1 MKQTNTWRKSTTL
14 ETVEENLLLKQDW
27 NTHHVTCVT
36 GSTSNQGST
45 TRAVSKCQKWY
56 SDCFDTILQYFE
68 KKTEQSE
75 SGHRCFIQN
84 SRLLRIG
91 PFEHGSNFCTSGAVK
106 RLQYCVNRSSAVN
119 TILYHRGI
127 QGHSG
132 GEHVDSTLQDNV
144 LLPSDFTEHI
154 YHAGSSHDLHSITQ
168 SGLILFG
175 KDVQKGRHAV
185 FFTSVNPMFID
196 HCRERDYDV
205 TKPRIA
211 VYKHNWKTHQN
222 TAYWC
227 VLRVAQSKGLQFYQ
241 ARSNAI
247 ILYNT
252 LRAVCI
258 EKVVIRKS
266 EKNCTVKRI
275 NPLLYR
281 KNCTQTE
288 FALWTPGYNKLWR
301 ENIFRPFQQSQG
313 NLWRWNVQRKWSRW
327 NRLKDQRIAPF
338 GCPRARSL
346 PQGSSQ

>member
-1 MKQTNTWRKSTTL
+1 M
-14 ETVEENLLLKQDW
+14 
-27 NTHHVTCVT
+27 
-36 GSTSNQGST
+36 
-45 TRAVSKCQKWY
+45 
-56 SDCFDTILQYFE
+56 
-68 KKTEQSE
+68 
-75 SGHRCFIQN
+75 
-84 SRLLRIG
+84 
-91 PFEHGSNFCTSGAVK
+91 
-106 RLQYCVNRSSAVN
+106 NRSSAAN

-266 EKNCTVKRI
+266 GEELYSKTYQSLIVPKELHSNRTCIMDARIQQALTREHPSTIPAITGKLVAVERTTKVVAVK
-275 NPLLYR
+275 
-281 KNCTQTE
+281 
-288 FALWTPGYNKLWR
+288 
-301 ENIFRPFQQSQG
+301 
-313 NLWRWNVQRKWSRW
+313 
-327 NRLKDQRIAPF
+327 
-338 GCPRARSL
+338 
-346 PQGSSQ
+346 